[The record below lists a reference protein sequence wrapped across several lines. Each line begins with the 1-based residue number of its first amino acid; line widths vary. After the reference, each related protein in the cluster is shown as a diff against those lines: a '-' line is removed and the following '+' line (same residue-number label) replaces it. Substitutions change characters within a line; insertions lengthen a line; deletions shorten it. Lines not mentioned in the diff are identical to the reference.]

1 MEEKRMEKQL
11 IIAVSREYGTGGHRV
26 AKALADKFG
35 IHFYDRRMLEEI
47 AAQKNMSVDTLHK
60 YDELPRNPFI
70 SRTVRGMSNSPEE
83 VIANFQFD
91 FIREKAESGESFV
104 ILGRCAEHVLSG
116 NPNLIT
122 VFILGDKE
130 DKLKYVEERR
140 QVTAQQAA
148 SMMYRHDKKRKAY
161 HNYYC
166 PNKWGDAR
174 GYDITVNASR
184 LGIEK
189 TAEFL
194 EVYVRMRI
202 EEMK

>member
-1 MEEKRMEKQL
+1 MEKQL

-26 AKALADKFG
+26 AKALADRFG

-47 AAQKNMSVDTLHK
+47 AAQKNMSVDTLNK
-60 YDELPRNPFI
+60 YDELPRKMLM

-91 FIREKAESGESFV
+91 YIREKAESGESFV
-104 ILGRCAEHVLSG
+104 ILGRCAEHVLKDYPG
-116 NPNLIT
+116 LIT

-130 DKLKYVEERR
+130 DKLRYIENSRKVNE
-140 QVTAQQAA
+140 QTAAA
-148 SMMYRHDKKRKAY
+148 MMYRHDKKRKAY

-174 GYDITVNASR
+174 GYDLTINGSR
-184 LGIEK
+184 LGLEK
-189 TAEFL
+189 TADLL
-194 EVYVRMRI
+194 EGYIRMRM
-202 EEMK
+202 EMSK

>member
-1 MEEKRMEKQL
+1 MEKQL

-26 AKALADKFG
+26 AKALADRFG

-60 YDELPRNPFI
+60 YDERPRNMLI

-91 FIREKAESGESFV
+91 YIKEKAESGESFV
-104 ILGRCAEHVLSG
+104 ILGRCAEYVLKDHPG
-116 NPNLIT
+116 LIT

-130 DKLKYVEERR
+130 DKLKYIEERR
-140 QVTAQQAA
+140 GVSPQEAI
-148 SMMYRHDKKRKAY
+148 SMMTRHDKKRKAY
-161 HNYYC
+161 HNYHC

-174 GYDITVNASR
+174 GYDVTLNASR

-194 EVYVRMRI
+194 ENYVRLRM
-202 EEMK
+202 EADK

>member
-1 MEEKRMEKQL
+1 MEKQL

-26 AKALADKFG
+26 AKALAEKFG

-47 AAQKNMSVDTLHK
+47 AEQKNMNVDTLHK

-91 FIREKAESGESFV
+91 YIREKAESGESFV
-104 ILGRCAEHVLSG
+104 ILGRCAEHVLKDHPG
-116 NPNLIT
+116 LIT
-122 VFILGDKE
+122 IFILGDKE
-130 DKLKYVEERR
+130 DKLQYIENSRKVNE
-140 QVTAQQAA
+140 QTAAA
-148 SMMYRHDKKRKAY
+148 MMYRHDKKRKAY

-174 GYDITVNASR
+174 GYDLTINGSR
-184 LGIEK
+184 LGIQK
-189 TAEFL
+189 TADFL
-194 EVYVRMRI
+194 ECYIRMRV
-202 EEMK
+202 EEQK

>member
-1 MEEKRMEKQL
+1 MEKQL

-35 IHFYDRRMLEEI
+35 INFYDRRMLEEI
-47 AAQKNMSVDTLHK
+47 ADQKNMSVDTLHK
-60 YDELPRNPFI
+60 YDELPRNVFI

-83 VIANFQFD
+83 AVANFQFD
-91 FIREKAESGESFV
+91 YIREKADSGESFV
-104 ILGRCAEHVLSG
+104 ILGRCAEHVLKDH
-116 NPNLIT
+116 PALIT

-140 QVTAQQAA
+140 QVNAQQAA
-148 SMMYRHDKKRKAY
+148 AMMYRHDKKRKAY

-174 GYDITVNASR
+174 GYDVTLNISK
-184 LGIEK
+184 LGVEK
-189 TAEFL
+189 AADFL
-194 EVYVRMRI
+194 ESYVRMRI
-202 EEMK
+202 ELNK